1 MTGPDVD
8 DLASGYNVVKQPAM
22 LLVCPAPLASCFA
35 CCRSDEDDPSGSK
48 YSRMEEDSIQDKER
62 FAR

>member
-1 MTGPDVD
+1 MSREAALDV
-8 DLASGYNVVKQPAM
+8 A
-22 LLVCPAPLASCFA
+22 APTQCWITISLFCVA
-35 CCRSDEDDPSGSK
+35 CYRSDEDDPSGSK